1 VPPQRK
7 STPRNRELAA
17 LSKAIEAQMTKNGMR
32 QKALSD
38 RSGIGERRI
47 SDYVRGQRSPS
58 LSNLRKLC
66 GALGLSVDGL
76 MDRAAKLEKELPES

>member
-1 VPPQRK
+1 MPPPRK

-17 LSKAIEAQMTKNGMR
+17 LAKAIEAQMAKKEMN

-76 MDRAAKLEKELPES
+76 MDRAAKLEKEIPWS

>member
-7 STPRNRELAA
+7 STPRNDELAA
-17 LSKAIEAQMTKNGMR
+17 LAKAIEAQMAKKGMH

-66 GALGLSVDGL
+66 RALGLTVDTL
-76 MDRAAKLEKELPES
+76 MDRAAKLEKELSKS